1 MPPHF
6 LFHLLIIS
14 ASFAHSPRHN
24 TSLPF
29 FLFSHD
35 RFFSS
40 TIYWTASKFLLD
52 VLFFF
57 QILFYPPFLSPA
69 SSLHRRISSL
79 NSTCLSTDSPNYVL
93 YSEANLFLSSCP
105 SGCPFLPT
113 YPRRFL
119 ICPFFQK
126 IPLPSSRPPPT
137 PRSTLL
143 SRSQILRILFT
154 LYPPLFL

>member
-93 YSEANLFLSSCP
+93 YSEANLFLSWNFPAAISFVP
-105 SGCPFLPT
+105 IALVV
-113 YPRRFL
+113 
-119 ICPFFQK
+119 
-126 IPLPSSRPPPT
+126 PPT
-137 PRSTLL
+137 PIFTGL
-143 SRSQILRILFT
+143 SQIHLHHAPPVAPFFPRT
-154 LYPPLFL
+154 LADF